1 MFKNLFLICAIV
13 ATLNSCSSLKSE
25 KTAVP
30 VVQKEIVEVKNM
42 IQAEKEMDL
51 LTDKAIKSSPES
63 RDYLATDLYIKGND
77 ASLRGD
83 AGTAAFLFKY
93 VYKLKPDDVYLKK
106 KYAIELIRVGKL
118 EESKK
123 LLSEVFVEEKF
134 KDETTGLI
142 LGGVYTAMDQS
153 EKALKVYEKVVKF
166 NPKSE
171 EGCVFLGKAYAL
183 DEKYGKAMKLLSKC
197 EKTMPNNGIFSY
209 YKGKINLSR
218 NKRKLAMSDFRNSLK
233 RDSRFYQAAV
243 ALGLLY
249 EEKNKISRAKKTY
262 KDFLKDNPMS
272 YAVLTRIVQLKF
284 ATEDYEGIIDYAERL
299 SSLDSNDLNLK
310 VRLGILYTD
319 KKRYEDA
326 KGIFKE
332 VLVAMPDSDK
342 VLYYLGSLFV
352 QTDDYENAI
361 GYFNKINAES
371 TLFHDSHMQMAQI
384 LSAMALE
391 NSGAVERFEKFVTE
405 KSNKYDFLAVELK
418 ILLASFH
425 EEKRNFRKAI
435 KLVEEVRGKKDY
447 TENHDYYLA
456 SLYEKVKE
464 FNAAK
469 VVILELLEKNP
480 NNAHALNFLGY
491 SLLEQNTDLEKALA
505 YIKKA
510 VALKPN
516 DGFIRDSLGWYYYKT
531 GDLKK
536 ALVEIKK
543 AHETVKTDVVI
554 TKHLAI
560 IYQELQ
566 QYEEARKYYQE
577 ALRNCKV
584 QSEKD
589 DVMKAIHELD
599 SLRLPASK
607 EQPTQD

>member
-1 MFKNLFLICAIV
+1 MFKNLILTSLILT
-13 ATLNSCSSLKSE
+13 TLVSCGSLKKE
-25 KTAVP
+25 KVEPAGQQPQV
-30 VVQKEIVEVKNM
+30 VEVKNM
-42 IQAEKEMDL
+42 EDASKEMDL
-51 LTDKAIKSSPES
+51 LTDKAMKSSKETKEF
-63 RDYLATDLYIKGND
+63 LATDLYIKAND

-93 VYKLKPDDVYLKK
+93 VYKLNPDDLYLKK

-118 EESKK
+118 EESKD
-123 LLSEVFVEEKF
+123 LLSEVFAEEKF

-142 LGGVYTAMDQS
+142 LGGVYTAMDQPVL
-153 EKALKVYEKVVKF
+153 ALQTYEKVVKT

-171 EGCVFLGKAYAL
+171 EACVFLGKAYAL
-183 DEKYGKAMKLLSKC
+183 EKKYKKALGFLRKC
-197 EKTMPNNGIFSY
+197 EKRLPGNGIFSY
-209 YKGKINLSR
+209 YMGKINLSR
-218 NKRKLAMSDFRNSLK
+218 DKRVLGMKNFRSALK
-233 RDSRFYQAAV
+233 NDSKFYQAAV
-243 ALGLLY
+243 ALGLLH
-249 EEKNKISRAKKTY
+249 EEREQFTKAKKVY
-262 KDFLKDNPMS
+262 ERFLAKNPSS

-284 ATEDYEGIIDYAERL
+284 ATEDYKDIIDYAERL

-361 GYFNKINAES
+361 GYFNKITVES
-371 TLFHDSHMQMAQI
+371 SLFHDSHLQMAQI
-384 LSAMALE
+384 LSAMALTKDE
-391 NSGAVERFEKFVTE
+391 HIERFEAFVNE
-405 KSNKYDFLAVELK
+405 KSEEHEFLAVELK

-425 EEKRNFRKAI
+425 EEKKNFDRAI
-435 KLVEEVRGKKDY
+435 NLVNQVRGRKTY

-456 SLYEKVKE
+456 SLYEKVKKFTE
-464 FNAAK
+464 ARN
-469 VVILELLEKNP
+469 VIEELLAKNP
-480 NNAHALNFLGY
+480 DNAHALNFLGY
-491 SLLEQNTDLEKALA
+491 SLLEQNKDLDLALR
-505 YIKKA
+505 YIKRA
-510 VALKPN
+510 VELKPE

-531 GDLKK
+531 GNLEM

-543 AHETVKTDVVI
+543 AWEAVKTDVVI

-566 QYEEARKYYQE
+566 RFDEAKKYYKE
-577 ALRNCKV
+577 ALKHCKV
-584 QSEKD
+584 QLETD
-589 DVMKAIHELD
+589 DVMKALTELE

-607 EQPTQD
+607 